1 MDVGFCALGSDGK
14 ISPPRPGGL
23 LLLGVPERDGC
34 GVGRADAGAE
44 LSHDAWL
51 GFTRTGGAAGVDDL
65 EDADKGGKERPP
77 ALEGFPPE
85 CGATAEP

>member
-1 MDVGFCALGSDGK
+1 VLVGFCAFGK
-14 ISPPRPGGL
+14 EGKASPPRPGGL
-23 LLLGVPERDGC
+23 LLLGVAERDGW

-44 LSHDAWL
+44 LSQDACV

-65 EDADKGGKERPP
+65 EEADRGGKERPP